1 MTKVIEQ
8 QIFDFEDTA
17 YLAGG
22 KAIVTMADSSG
33 ITNDAKSSVS
43 ITPANRKTESIK
55 FVSWG
60 QGNNLPTTVM
70 QSIGKNISVSSNIDF
85 NARIAYGDSVIV
97 CRKKRNEK
105 REIVY
110 EEMLPAEAPEIFRFL
125 EDNNMNRVH
134 QELGNDMAVFGDG
147 FVEFIFNKDE
157 KKPKI
162 VMLRQKEAVF
172 SRLSEQDEKTGRI
185 EWHGYSAKWTEGYP
199 DDLTV
204 TPFLDRDAPIYDLK
218 KRKGIYPDEKTGKL
232 KDCKDKRFVM
242 SLSLPTP
249 GRFYYSK
256 PYWWSIFE
264 SGWYDFACAIPKF
277 KQALIK
283 NQMVLKYHVQ
293 INVSFWDKLF
303 KTEGITE
310 PKKKAERKLLFLKQ
324 LNEFLSG
331 EENAGKSFVSHYRYD
346 MTKGYE
352 EQDIIIKPLESFI
365 KGGEYIEDSEEA
377 SNAICYAMG
386 VHPSLQGASPGKGK
400 SINGTEARELF
411 IIKQALTKPVR
422 DMLLLPLYVVK
433 AINGWNPDIHFV
445 IPNIMLTTLDK
456 NTGAEKQIGNQKT

>member
-1 MTKVIEQ
+1 MAKNE
-8 QIFDFEDTA
+8 IFDFGTTA
-17 YLAGG
+17 YLPGA
-22 KAIVTMADSSG
+22 KAIVVASDSSG
-33 ITNDAKSSVS
+33 IVNDSKGSVMA
-43 ITPANRKTESIK
+43 TPVNRKESIR
-55 FVSWG
+55 FVAWG
-60 QGNNLPTTVM
+60 EGNDLPVRVM
-70 QSIGKNISVSSNIDF
+70 NSIYKNISVSSNVDF

-97 CRKKRNEK
+97 CRKKRNVK
-105 REIVY
+105 GEIVF
-110 EEMLPAEAPEIFRFL
+110 EEMLPSEAPEVFKFL

-134 QELGNDMAVFGDG
+134 QELGNDMAVFYDG
-147 FVEFIFNKDE
+147 FVEFIFNKDV
-157 KKPKI
+157 KSPKI

-172 SRLSEQDEKTGRI
+172 SRLSEQDEDSGRI

-199 DDLTV
+199 DDLVV

-218 KRKGIYPDEKTGKL
+218 KRKGIYPDEKTGKQR
-232 KDCKDKRFVM
+232 DCGDKRFVM
-242 SLSLPTP
+242 SVALPTP

-277 KQALIK
+277 KKALLR

-293 INVSFWDKLF
+293 INSRFWDKLY
-303 KTEGITE
+303 KAEGILE
-310 PKKKAERKLLFLKQ
+310 PKKRAARKIKF
-324 LNEFLSG
+324 LNELNDFLSG
-331 EENAGKSFVSHYRYD
+331 GENAGKSFVSHFQYD
-346 MTKGYE
+346 MQKGIE
-352 EQDIIIKPLESFI
+352 EQDVIIKPLESFF

-411 IIKQALTKPVR
+411 IIKQALTKPIR
-422 DMLLLPLYVVK
+422 DMLLLPLYAVK
-433 AINGWNPDIHFV
+433 AINGWDPDIHFV

-456 NTGAEKQIGNQKT
+456 NTGAEKQIGNQKI